1 MKLPLAIS
9 FKSPQ
14 NFGFSEEKMQ
24 ENGVSVIVCGDVG
37 IGKGLLYHTKMAHI
51 FFEKD
56 GGLFL
61 VSRFWI
67 GADLKN
73 RLIRKVLFNE
83 KTAKDMARHCCVEYR
98 NFAAKIPSLYNEI
111 NNG

>member
-37 IGKGLLYHTKMAHI
+37 IGKGLFYHTKMAHI
-51 FFEKD
+51 FFERD

-83 KTAKDMARHCCVEYR
+83 KQQRIWQGIAV
-98 NFAAKIPSLYNEI
+98 
-111 NNG
+111 

>member
-1 MKLPLAIS
+1 MW
-9 FKSPQ
+9 
-14 NFGFSEEKMQ
+14 
-24 ENGVSVIVCGDVG
+24 VS
-37 IGKGLLYHTKMAHI
+37 GKGSFTIPKWHI
-51 FFEKD
+51 YFFERD
-56 GGLFL
+56 GGFFL

-98 NFAAKIPSLYNEI
+98 NFAAKIPSLYSEI
-111 NNG
+111 NNV

>member
-37 IGKGLLYHTKMAHI
+37 IGKGLFYHTKMAHI
-51 FFEKD
+51 FF
-56 GGLFL
+56 
-61 VSRFWI
+61 
-67 GADLKN
+67 
-73 RLIRKVLFNE
+73 
-83 KTAKDMARHCCVEYR
+83 
-98 NFAAKIPSLYNEI
+98 
-111 NNG
+111 